1 MLDLNE
7 LPKSLKVDRWSKEAR
22 EGIGRRF
29 MNGSNYWDPYLVG
42 RYATLVYLLRQVCQ
56 YSYRDEEDYNHM
68 VQIMTAELS
77 QLKVKH
83 GFASSPNVTIPESE
97 NAKFHV
103 EDPLIMRTKGCNHSS
118 IIVHGRHKRVKICS
132 EYVLTGHNKK
142 ICTNISSS
150 QNNAGGSFGLDVVAK
165 DRGAN

>member
-1 MLDLNE
+1 M
-7 LPKSLKVDRWSKEAR
+7 
-22 EGIGRRF
+22 
-29 MNGSNYWDPYLVG
+29 VG

-56 YSYRDEEDYNHM
+56 YSYRDKEDYNHM
-68 VQIMTAELS
+68 VQIMTTELS

-83 GFASSPNVTIPESE
+83 GFTSSPNVTIPESK

-103 EDPLIMRTKGCNHSS
+103 EDSLIMRTKGCNHSS

-142 ICTNISSS
+142 FCTNISSS